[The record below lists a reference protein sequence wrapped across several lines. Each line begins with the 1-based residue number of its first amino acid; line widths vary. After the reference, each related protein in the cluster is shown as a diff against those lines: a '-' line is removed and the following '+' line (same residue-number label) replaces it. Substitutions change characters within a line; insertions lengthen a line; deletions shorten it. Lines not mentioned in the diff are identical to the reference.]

1 MILSECVLVSFRPTK
16 SRMQNVANVGI
27 GLSFLL
33 YLISAVF
40 GYLTFYG
47 KPAVTHYTIT
57 LPCHIC
63 WRCTLTLCLSPA
75 HSSCGV

>member
-1 MILSECVLVSFRPTK
+1 MSLSECVLVSFSPTK
-16 SRMQNVANVGI
+16 SRMQNVTNVSI

-47 KPAVTHYTIT
+47 RSLLYFTATTHCIHVSE
-57 LPCHIC
+57 P
-63 WRCTLTLCLSPA
+63 
-75 HSSCGV
+75 

>member
-1 MILSECVLVSFRPTK
+1 MSLSECVLVSFSPTK
-16 SRMQNVANVGI
+16 SRMQNVTNVSI

-47 KPAVTHYTIT
+47 RSLLY
-57 LPCHIC
+57 L
-63 WRCTLTLCLSPA
+63 LTVSTSP
-75 HSSCGV
+75 SPDSMLVSCS